1 MLPRNVTTISRMPI
15 YAIMK
20 IKSYLAM
27 GNGLRGDFNWY
38 WTAQLRL
45 NRRIMSYVPS
55 ISK

>member
-15 YAIMK
+15 YGIMK

-38 WTAQLRL
+38 WTVQLRL